1 MKRIVVA
8 VDDSPAALR
17 AVDVAISLATATGAT
32 LVAVMVLQDHT
43 LDERISAAS
52 APVGGR
58 RILAAN
64 AVLRHIQQL
73 ADVAG
78 VPVDTVQVSGS
89 PAAEV
94 LAEARRSNADLI
106 VVARASHRA
115 VGIPHVGSEALRIM
129 EFADVPVMVVP
140 PVAPIGDRSP

>member
-1 MKRIVVA
+1 MERIVVA

-17 AVDVAISLATATGAT
+17 AVNVAISLARATGAT
-32 LVAVMVLQDHT
+32 LVAMTVLQDHT

-52 APVGGR
+52 ASVGGR

-64 AVLRHIQQL
+64 AVLRHVQQL
-73 ADVAG
+73 ADAAG
-78 VPVDTVQVSGS
+78 VPVETVQLSGS

-115 VGIPHVGSEALRIM
+115 VGIPHVGSEALRIV
-129 EFADVPVMVVP
+129 EFADVPVLVVP
-140 PVAPIGDRSP
+140 SALNCGK

>member
-8 VDDSPAALR
+8 VDDSPAGLR
-17 AVDVAISLATATGAT
+17 AVDAAISLAAGTGAA
-32 LVAVMVLQDHT
+32 LVAVTVLQNHA

-58 RILAAN
+58 RIHAAN
-64 AVLRHIQQL
+64 AVLRHVQQL
-73 ADVAG
+73 ADASG
-78 VPVDTVQVSGS
+78 VPVDTVQVSGA

-129 EFADVPVMVVP
+129 EFADVPVLVVP
-140 PVAPIGDRSP
+140 PAEGVRS

>member
-1 MKRIVVA
+1 MERIVVA

-17 AVDVAISLATATGAT
+17 AVDAAISLAAATGAALT
-32 LVAVMVLQDHT
+32 AVTVLQDHA

-64 AVLRHIQQL
+64 AVLRHVQQL
-73 ADVAG
+73 ADAAG
-78 VPVDTVQVSGS
+78 VLVDTVQVSGA

-94 LAEARRSNADLI
+94 LAETRRSNADLI

-129 EFADVPVMVVP
+129 EFADVPVLVVP
-140 PVAPIGDRSP
+140 PSAL

>member
-1 MKRIVVA
+1 M
-8 VDDSPAALR
+8 
-17 AVDVAISLATATGAT
+17 T
-32 LVAVMVLQDHT
+32 VLQDHT

-73 ADVAG
+73 ADAAG
-78 VPVDTVQVSGS
+78 VAVDTVQVSGS

-106 VVARASHRA
+106 VVARASH
-115 VGIPHVGSEALRIM
+115 
-129 EFADVPVMVVP
+129 
-140 PVAPIGDRSP
+140 